1 MHAVLASLA
10 PFASLASLSSSSMLL
25 ACCSLIS
32 LASLPCCCSPCPCRS
47 PARLLGLLAS
57 LACSARFAR
66 CCLLLSRSLRL
77 PAAAPTRFARLRP
90 ADVHLAATS
99 PAAYS
104 PRSLAVLASLAPSR
118 FARSLLAHCS
128 LTARSL
134 LSLCSPDSSPHPA
147 VPLRHDCLAARGG
160 KLRCDSPQSLSDP
173 HTHPFC
179 TTLPVPIFDPS
190 GLMARARN
198 LDQIARAPAPGI
210 ILCDTLLNTITIHLL
225 NTLRIPYCALL
236 PRYVLNTC

>member
-134 LSLCSPDSSPHPA
+134 LAHCSRFARLTARLTPRFPCAMIALPPA
-147 VPLRHDCLAARGG
+147 VENCVVTVRNPYRTPTHTLFAPLYPFL
-160 KLRCDSPQSLSDP
+160 SLTP
-173 HTHPFC
+173 
-179 TTLPVPIFDPS
+179 
-190 GLMARARN
+190 
-198 LDQIARAPAPGI
+198 PG
-210 ILCDTLLNTITIHLL
+210 
-225 NTLRIPYCALL
+225 
-236 PRYVLNTC
+236 